1 VTSTLAGYAA
11 GSWRER
17 GLGDIVVP
25 GRVVRVVRVAHPRTM
40 CIATLLARGQVTSHV
55 SNQSLSKA
63 SPPSPGILETHQLDK
78 RELSAPKLG
87 RFDPYSF
94 FHFAFA
100 FTCEMRFQNFKVDR
114 RSKYESAFRRGWQW
128 HADCSE
134 DQRGD
139 LGRSGIRGSANGVC
153 RSVRCL
159 FFPSRLSRAWTATG
173 PVREAWPHRGKLLYI
188 GMLGTRV
195 SPRFSNTASRR

>member
-1 VTSTLAGYAA
+1 VTSTLAAYAA

-25 GRVVRVVRVAHPRTM
+25 GRVVRVAIPRMM

-63 SPPSPGILETHQLDK
+63 SPHPPVFSQLIDWT
-78 RELSAPKLG
+78 RENFLRQDWGVST
-87 RFDPYSF
+87 PYSF

>member
-1 VTSTLAGYAA
+1 VTSTLAAYAA

-25 GRVVRVVRVAHPRTM
+25 RRVVRVAIPRNVYRN
-40 CIATLLARGQVTSHV
+40 ATRQRPGNV
-55 SNQSLSKA
+55 SRLQSIPLKSK
-63 SPPSPGILETHQLDK
+63 PPSPGILATHRLDK